1 MKTSLS
7 ALFLL
12 TCALT
17 ALLPSR
23 QATAQTA
30 YAVFDLGP
38 VGGGAA
44 ANGIDAGHAV
54 GNVYGSD
61 ASLYRATLWPGGA
74 AAPVDLHPAALL
86 DYPSLNAQ
94 GRSTALAIW
103 GNIQVGYGSGVPTNQ
118 RNRALR
124 WLGSAD
130 SVTVLQTPFDTTE
143 SGALG
148 IGNGDG
154 QIVGYGV
161 TVQFVSGRGQIRR
174 ISGPTHALLWQP
186 GTTVAIDL
194 HNGAEATVATAT
206 GGGEQVGYGGKAG
219 FGATLSETKAMLW
232 HGSSNN
238 FVWLHPQNGFATSQ
252 ALATDGIQE
261 VGSGIV
267 ASNIRLTPSV
277 THALL
282 WAHTAVSVID
292 LQPAGFD
299 QSYAVGVSEGK
310 QVGYG
315 TLAPGG
321 THALVWKG
329 TAGSVIDLQAFLS
342 AAFVSSQ
349 ATAIDT
355 GGTITGIAYDGAQR
369 HAVLWIPIF

>member
-1 MKTSLS
+1 MKTSPQT
-7 ALFLL
+7 LFVLA
-12 TCALT
+12 CALA
-17 ALLPSR
+17 ALSTSR
-23 QATAQTA
+23 QAAAQTR
-30 YAVFDLGP
+30 YTVLDLGP
-38 VGGGAA
+38 VGSGAV

-61 ASLYRATLWPGGA
+61 ASQYRAALWPGS
-74 AAPVDLHPAALL
+74 APAIDLHPASLL
-86 DYPSLNAQ
+86 DYPSLSAV
-94 GRSTALAIW
+94 GRSSALAIW

-124 WLGSAD
+124 WTGSAD
-130 SVTVLQTPFDTTE
+130 SATVLQTPFETNE

-174 ISGPTHALLWQP
+174 FDGPTHAVLWMP
-186 GTTVAIDL
+186 GAPVATDL
-194 HNGAEATVATAT
+194 HNGAEATVATAA

-219 FGATLSETKAMLW
+219 FGSVLSETKAMLW
-232 HGSSNN
+232 HGSASS
-238 FVWLHPQNGFATSQ
+238 FVWLHPQNGFVTSQ

-261 VGSGIV
+261 VGSGII
-267 ASNIRLTPSV
+267 ASKVRLATSV

-282 WAHTAVSVID
+282 WAHTSSSVVD

-315 TLAPGG
+315 TLSQGG
-321 THALVWKG
+321 THALAWTG
-329 TAGSVIDLQAFLS
+329 TAGSVVDLQMFLPAS
-342 AAFVSSQ
+342 FVSSQ

-355 GGTITGIAYDGAQR
+355 NGNITGIAYDGAVR
-369 HAVLWIPIF
+369 HAVLWVPIF